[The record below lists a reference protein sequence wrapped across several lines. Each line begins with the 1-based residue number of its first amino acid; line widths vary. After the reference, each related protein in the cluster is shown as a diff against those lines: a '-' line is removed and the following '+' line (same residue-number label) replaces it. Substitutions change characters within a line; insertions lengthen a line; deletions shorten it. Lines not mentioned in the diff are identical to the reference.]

1 MSNERPQFAPEP
13 PAIAARVVVFVAI
26 GFLVF
31 VGISLFLL
39 RIYYGDE
46 IDGAAFVPPKT
57 FASPKLQIDDVA
69 DLAKLKDKQR
79 HELSNYG
86 WVNRDA
92 GIIRIPIEEAMKQV
106 VARGT
111 DAYAPM
117 PSEASQPSAAETPQ

>member
-1 MSNERPQFAPEP
+1 MNERPHFAPEP
-13 PAIAARVVVFVAI
+13 PAIAAGVVVFVAI

-31 VGISLFLL
+31 VGISLVLL
-39 RIYYGDE
+39 GFYYGRK
-46 IDGAAFVPPKT
+46 INGAAFVAPEA
-57 FASPKLQIDDVA
+57 FASPQLQINDVA
-69 DLAKLKDKQR
+69 ELAKLQDKQR

-92 GIIRIPIEEAMKQV
+92 GIIRIPIEEAMKEI

-117 PSEASQPSAAETPQ
+117 PSETSQPSAAETPQ

>member
-1 MSNERPQFAPEP
+1 MNERPHFAPEP

-31 VGISLFLL
+31 VGISLVLL
-39 RIYYGDE
+39 GFYYGRK
-46 IDGAAFVPPKT
+46 INGAAFVAPEA
-57 FASPKLQIDDVA
+57 FASPQLQINDVA
-69 DLAKLKDKQR
+69 ELAKLQDKQR

-92 GIIRIPIEEAMKQV
+92 GIIRIPIEEAMKQI
-106 VARGT
+106 VARGR

-117 PSEASQPSAAETPQ
+117 PSEASQPSAGGTPP

>member
-1 MSNERPQFAPEP
+1 MNERPHFAPEP

-31 VGISLFLL
+31 VGISLVLL
-39 RIYYGDE
+39 GFYYSRK
-46 IDGAAFVPPKT
+46 INGAAFVAPET
-57 FASPKLQIDDVA
+57 FASPQLQINDVAELVKLQ
-69 DLAKLKDKQR
+69 DKQR

-92 GIIRIPIEEAMKQV
+92 GIIRIPIEEAMKQI

>member
-1 MSNERPQFAPEP
+1 VAPE
-13 PAIAARVVVFVAI
+13 
-26 GFLVF
+26 
-31 VGISLFLL
+31 
-39 RIYYGDE
+39 
-46 IDGAAFVPPKT
+46 T
-57 FASPKLQIDDVA
+57 FASPQLQINDVA
-69 DLAKLKDKQR
+69 ELAKLQDKQR

-92 GIIRIPIEEAMKQV
+92 GIIRIPIEEAMKEI

>member
-1 MSNERPQFAPEP
+1 MNEHPQFAPEP

-31 VGISLFLL
+31 VGISLVLL
-39 RIYYGDE
+39 GFYYGHK
-46 IDGAAFVPPKT
+46 INGAAFVAPEA
-57 FASPKLQIDDVA
+57 FASPQLQIDDVA
-69 DLAKLKDKQR
+69 ELAKLQDKQR
-79 HELSNYG
+79 YELSNYG

-92 GIIRIPIEEAMKQV
+92 GIIRIPIEEAMKKI

-117 PSEASQPSAAETPQ
+117 PSETSQPSGAETPQ